1 MAKSR
6 SPRKPSIDLERAVE
20 LATILHR
27 QILNHSSAKETVLQ
41 HWGYSPKS
49 SNGLVAFG
57 ALRQFGLI
65 DQRRGQDAKL
75 SPLALEIVL
84 DERPDSPERD
94 EAVCR
99 AALNPI
105 LHQELWSKYAGKLP
119 SDAEIKLYLQRDK
132 SFTPKGAEDFIS
144 QFRATIA
151 YANLDA
157 SGNGAEE
164 TSPEQ
169 REQDELIPSESSAN
183 RQPATPP
190 RVPLEGVAQIDQ
202 ATFPLDEGPAV
213 LQWPADLSLASVEE
227 FEAWLD
233 LVKKKVRRASTARSR
248 QPDTE
253 DDRSSAD

>member
-6 SPRKPSIDLERAVE
+6 SPRKPSIDLKRTVE
-20 LATILHR
+20 LATILHK

-49 SNGLVAFG
+49 SNGLGAFG

-105 LHQELWSKYAGKLP
+105 LHQELWSKYDGKLP
-119 SDAEIKLYLQRDK
+119 SDADIKLYLQRDK

-151 YANLDA
+151 YANLSILPTNIEAVSEAVSDK
-157 SGNGAEE
+157 SGNG
-164 TSPEQ
+164 
-169 REQDELIPSESSAN
+169 ESDAL
-183 RQPATPP
+183 
-190 RVPLEGVAQIDQ
+190 RVLSPLESPPAGDRTGNMDQ

-227 FEAWLD
+227 FEAWLE

-248 QPDTE
+248 QPDAE
-253 DDRSSAD
+253 DDGSNDL

>member
-20 LATILHR
+20 LATTLHR

-119 SDAEIKLYLQRDK
+119 SDADIKLYLQRDK
-132 SFTPKGAEDFIS
+132 SFPPSGAEDFIK
-144 QFRATIA
+144 QFRATIS
-151 YANLDA
+151 YANL
-157 SGNGAEE
+157 
-164 TSPEQ
+164 TSPEPESNGGEDKLEEPTLGQ
-169 REQDELIPSESSAN
+169 SSAGSPQPN
-183 RQPATPP
+183 RQENVMEAEAAE
-190 RVPLEGVAQIDQ
+190 R
-202 ATFPLDEGPAV
+202 
-213 LQWPADLSLASVEE
+213 DLSIPLPGKRLATLRTPVS
-227 FEAWLD
+227 L
-233 LVKKKVRRASTARSR
+233 T
-248 QPDTE
+248 
-253 DDRSSAD
+253 SADHKILTGYLELMRDSLISDSEAGDAGSSSDD